1 MSLFKE
7 KVIQIIRLVPFGMVV
22 SYGQVAAYV
31 GVPRGARQVGWI
43 LRGVEES
50 VSMPWWRV
58 VNNSGRITIDGNLH
72 NDKHMQR
79 KLLIS
84 EGIIVSDEFTLDM
97 NRYRFIADDVFL
109 KKLKLEDTYIQTLH
123 AKYFIV
129 E

>member
-1 MSLFKE
+1 
-7 KVIQIIRLVPFGMVV
+7 
-22 SYGQVAAYV
+22 
-31 GVPRGARQVGWI
+31 
-43 LRGVEES
+43 
-50 VSMPWWRV
+50 
-58 VNNSGRITIDGNLH
+58 
-72 NDKHMQR
+72 MQR